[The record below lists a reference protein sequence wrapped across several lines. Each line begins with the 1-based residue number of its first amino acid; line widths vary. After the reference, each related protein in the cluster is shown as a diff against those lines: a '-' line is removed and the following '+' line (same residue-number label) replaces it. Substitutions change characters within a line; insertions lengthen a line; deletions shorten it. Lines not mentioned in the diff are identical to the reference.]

1 MRTFFQNLKSDRKGA
16 TAIEYGLI
24 AGLIAVV
31 IVGAITSIGSD
42 LNTTFGKVRDAISP
56 PAASTPAS

>member
-1 MRTFFQNLKSDRKGA
+1 MRTFFQMLKSDRKGA

-31 IVGAITSIGSD
+31 IVGAITTIGTD
-42 LNTTFGKVRDAISP
+42 LNTLFGTIGSKVNSVNN
-56 PAASTPAS
+56 

>member
-1 MRTFFQNLKSDRKGA
+1 MRTFFQMLKSDRKGA

-31 IVGAITSIGSD
+31 IVGAITTVGTD
-42 LNTTFGKVRDAISP
+42 LNTLFGTIGSKVNSAN
-56 PAASTPAS
+56 

>member
-1 MRTFFQNLKSDRKGA
+1 MRTFFQMLKTDRKGA

-31 IVGAITSIGSD
+31 LVAAVGTLGTDLGGLFSGIGTKLTS
-42 LNTTFGKVRDAISP
+42 A
-56 PAASTPAS
+56 TP